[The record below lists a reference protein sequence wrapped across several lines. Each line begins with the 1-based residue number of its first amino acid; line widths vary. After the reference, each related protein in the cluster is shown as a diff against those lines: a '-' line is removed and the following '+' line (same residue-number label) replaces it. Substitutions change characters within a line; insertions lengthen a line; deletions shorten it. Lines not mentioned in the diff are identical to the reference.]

1 MTPRGV
7 APRTSVVGTEPRAA
21 RTCGEASTS
30 YPRAASMRGRA
41 RHARGARGGTREIS
55 IPAISASGDAREEER
70 ADDDGTPDGSTP
82 DGTRRSLLASVALL
96 LARSSPALASPSIP
110 ARPSPPALAASL
122 PAQLVDA
129 LAPSTEPGRVAD
141 ALRLP
146 MTLDGGTYVVRYA
159 IGDTAC
165 RGVVDTGSPFLT
177 MEGRCTDYWGCL
189 KESDARP
196 SGYGDTYEI
205 YGLQEDGV
213 TRWVL
218 GDARFDGEVVDVTV
232 ETVPPP
238 VGPAAGWSET
248 SNADSA
254 NTSSS
259 PTSSANKLATK
270 QRFTFPEVLFGVTSE
285 VTAKE
290 GSSGSPAS
298 YAPFVGLVK
307 ERAGDWIRPT
317 FLGQTDVTSF
327 SLDFT
332 TDTLVLSRREQIPRE
347 LRAGTMSMVDL
358 RPLGSPVF
366 HYAVAVEEL
375 WINGSRHKTD
385 VPIYVVFD
393 SGTTGMLVDRDLFYG
408 SDLSLGTFEC
418 HMKMRAEDGSRV
430 QIGSSL
436 RTCTSRC
443 LFLTLPIDVPWDG
456 VRRGEAHIIFA
467 GLAFMFNQGSLT
479 VDADARRVRLG
490 GGFKGAAFL

>member
-1 MTPRGV
+1 
-7 APRTSVVGTEPRAA
+7 VGTEPR
-21 RTCGEASTS
+21 TCGGASTS
-30 YPRAASMRGRA
+30 YPRGASMRGRA

-70 ADDDGTPDGSTP
+70 ADDDGDP

-189 KESDARP
+189 KESDAHP

-218 GDARFDGEVVDVTV
+218 GDARFDGEVVDVTG
-232 ETVPPP
+232 ETVGPP
-238 VGPAAGWSET
+238 VGPPAGWAET
-248 SNADSA
+248 SRV
-254 NTSSS
+254 TSG
-259 PTSSANKLATK
+259 NKLATK
-270 QRFTFPEVLFGVTSE
+270 QRFTFPEVLLGVTSE

-327 SLDFT
+327 SLDFA

-408 SDLSLGTFEC
+408 SDLALGTFEC

-456 VRRGEAHIIFA
+456 VRQGKAHVIFA